1 MRRINDHQTCGNADV
16 ESSDVTWNP
25 VTVSSGGAAGS
36 AGRTAGR
43 AGMAPNC
50 SASAASHRG
59 GQTKEVRCHPERLD
73 QPLGWSRPRRIL
85 VNAVADL
92 FHEAVPFEFIDEVFS
107 TMARGKQHTY
117 HLTTRWPDRMLA
129 YMQSGKAASAIDGYV
144 DWGWGEGA
152 WPLPNVRLGVCAESG
167 RHGARRAAQ
176 PRGAPAALG
185 VRRRGPPASTGATG
199 S

>member
-1 MRRINDHQTCGNADV
+1 MRRINDHQTWGHADV
-16 ESSDVTWNP
+16 QAGAVTWNP
-25 VTVSSGGAAGS
+25 VTVSGGGAAGS
-36 AGRTAGR
+36 AGGTAGR
-43 AGMAPNC
+43 AGLGLNR
-50 SASAASHRG
+50 SASVASHRG
-59 GQTKEVRCHPERLD
+59 GQAQEVRCHPERLD
-73 QPLGWSRPRRIL
+73 QPLGWSQPRRIL
-85 VNAVADL
+85 VNAEADL

-152 WPLPNVRLGVCAESG
+152 WPLPNVRLGVCAES
-167 RHGARRAAQ
+167 RQHAVRRADQ
-176 PRGAPAALG
+176 PKGAPVALG
-185 VRRRGPPASTGATG
+185 VRRRGPPASAGATG